1 MLNLATFSL
10 ALIGLM
16 WVLPFLYYHHAYPLT
31 TFYQEWGAAMLGL
44 CAMPLLATRRYWRQ
58 AEIPR
63 ITLLPIALILLVLL
77 QALLGKLAYFEQAVL
92 FTFYML
98 WAALL
103 ALLGHRLRIEIGL
116 PKLATALAIF
126 LILGAQLSAFT
137 GILQHY
143 NWDTWFNAVVTVKTS
158 SAIYGNIAQPNHFA
172 NYITLGLIS
181 LGLLLVSKRL
191 RFWQVFFLAMPLLF
205 VLVLSGSRSVGL
217 YLLWM
222 IFMTY
227 LFQRQRGADKTL
239 LYYTLFLL
247 LGFGLMHGVVQ
258 IPWMAGNTGS
268 VTTVDRMLG
277 EVASGGIRFYLW
289 QESWH
294 IFSQF
299 PLLGAGLGQFAWQH
313 FVLLPQLQGEH
324 IHGLYNNAHNLIMH
338 LAAEMGAAGLLILLG
353 TLGTWLLQTV
363 RAQLT
368 VYHWWGYAALS
379 VLGIHSLLEYPLWYA
394 HFLGIAAII
403 LGMLDE
409 RVYPIKLYRLGR
421 FTITLTLLLGAVT
434 LAQLIDGYHH
444 LEKLLALR
452 PPPAINSAEIH
463 SAEIHSAEKN
473 STAIISPEK
482 YLTEKISATRPTST
496 AHENYTQQVRAA
508 LRAIHGQSLF
518 HPYAELFMSGWMEL
532 NGAGLQNKLALNTR
546 VMRFMPIA
554 TVVYRQA
561 WLLALADQPLEAQ
574 AQIERAIWSYPND
587 FDRAREELGQLAQK
601 DPVHFAAL
609 LEFTLQKSEEYKSA
623 VR

>member
-1 MLNLATFSL
+1 
-10 ALIGLM
+10 
-16 WVLPFLYYHHAYPLT
+16 
-31 TFYQEWGAAMLGL
+31 
-44 CAMPLLATRRYWRQ
+44 MPLLATRRYWRQ

-63 ITLLPIALILLVLL
+63 ITLLPIALMLLVLL

-103 ALLGHRLRIEIGL
+103 ALLGHRLRVEIGL
-116 PKLATALAIF
+116 PKLATVLAIF
-126 LILGAQLSAFT
+126 LILGAQLSAFA

-172 NYITLGLIS
+172 NYITLGLVS
-181 LGLLLVSKRL
+181 LGLLLAGKRL
-191 RFWQVFFLAMPLLF
+191 RFWHVFLLALPLLF

-227 LFQRQRGADKTL
+227 LFRRKRGADKTL

-299 PLLGAGLGQFAWQH
+299 PLLGAGLGQFSWQH
-313 FVLLPQLQGEH
+313 FLLLPQLQGEH
-324 IHGLYNNAHNLIMH
+324 IYGLYNNAHNLIMH
-338 LAAEMGAAGLLILLG
+338 LAAEMGAAGLLILFG
-353 TLGTWLLQTV
+353 TLGAWLLQILRTQV
-363 RAQLT
+363 T
-368 VYHWWGYAALS
+368 IYHWWGYAALS

-421 FTITLTLLLGAVT
+421 FTIILTLLLGAVT
-434 LAQLIDGYHH
+434 LAQLIYSYDH
-444 LEKLLALR
+444 LERLLALR
-452 PPPAINSAEIH
+452 PPPEVNLAETNFPEINSAEI
-463 SAEIHSAEKN
+463 
-473 STAIISPEK
+473 ISPEK
-482 YLTEKISATRPTST
+482 HLTEKISATHPPST
-496 AHENYTQQVRAA
+496 AHENYIQQVRVG
-508 LRAIHGQSLF
+508 LQVVHGQSLF

-532 NGAGLQNKLALNTR
+532 DADDLHNKLALNTR
-546 VMRFMPIA
+546 VMRFVPIA

-561 WLLALADQPLEAQ
+561 WLLALADQPLAAQ

-587 FDRAREELGQLAQK
+587 LEKARAELNQLAQK

-609 LEFTLQKSEEYKSA
+609 LEFTLQKNEEYKSA